1 MCLITRAGQKK
12 KWTSGQ
18 VDNICGYAL
27 VAIVFS
33 RKEVGDRWRPEKK
46 VGQKPGLSLS
56 FSRSLVESKEDG
68 QGSYLAS
75 SPPSQR
81 GEPRSL
87 LLDISFPLHPTTSGH
102 SAEHHDRHREEE
114 VAPPSLSHLGRRH
127 HSSPLRLCGI
137 CPAPTTRRFG
147 GQGPMPFCS
156 SPHLSTITLAAAA
169 TDLSKALLRR
179 GKCSPRL
186 HPSTGDAQLS
196 PQTHRV
202 PAPAI
207 SQAKDSSLPPSFF
220 FHPSRLQCKPKT
232 KDPAEGECS
241 LKSSPHRPCYES
253 AEEEREKASAAN
265 ILQLRALQQGNGSR
279 LSEILSHLSPGRK
292 VFALES
298 KNNSQG
304 LYLAEAEK
312 ACVDLSARLATAEEL
327 KRAVLDCSFAGCTTG
342 WLASGSAGII
352 ICRKTGSKLQ
362 SVKAIDVK
370 IETDPFVN
378 DQYDA
383 FCIKDEDSAEKSQ
396 RLRQTDKPCGDPP
409 SFPHTILHGHTGF
422 EMGDELLY
430 VCAQGYIMGN
440 KETAFTL
447 LCDSCGEW
455 YGQVQACV
463 KDETEAHIDYEDNFP
478 DDRSMPI
485 AENDHGNGKE
495 EIEQEQIQLSFSKSS
510 EEGRTGKTFSEPE
523 SEKKTD
529 DSSKAE
535 FSEGDNHIGV
545 KIAYDEPG
553 VKMFYDSEDFPIG
566 PIFTTNDTKRAMDT
580 VAITDESWLDG
591 YPVTQ
596 EVVEVDEGGDKVDG
610 SMGTENDSILTTGQ
624 PNHME
629 ERKLGNGSPTPEE
642 GLTEIVAATTGVD
655 DEGAKETLVP
665 LVSVSG
671 LENFSVSRGYDDG
684 TWEHLDTSLE
694 TVTQESTT
702 TMLFDITSFKTSMSE
717 TSVTVSPSDHT
728 PYIEPRDTTT
738 YPQQVATTA
747 PAPDILTDT
756 ASQELSEQE
765 NLTQGLGEKPVPT
778 SEPCEGEDCP
788 KPNKGAI
795 IAVIKKHPIFHVKSA
810 ANR

>member
-1 MCLITRAGQKK
+1 MA
-12 KWTSGQ
+12 
-18 VDNICGYAL
+18 
-27 VAIVFS
+27 
-33 RKEVGDRWRPEKK
+33 
-46 VGQKPGLSLS
+46 PG
-56 FSRSLVESKEDG
+56 
-68 QGSYLAS
+68 
-75 SPPSQR
+75 SQR
-81 GEPRSL
+81 FSL
-87 LLDISFPLHPTTSGH
+87 TFLQGVGSVFFVLQIIS
-102 SAEHHDRHREEE
+102 
-114 VAPPSLSHLGRRH
+114 V
-127 HSSPLRLCGI
+127 
-137 CPAPTTRRFG
+137 
-147 GQGPMPFCS
+147 
-156 SPHLSTITLAAAA
+156 
-169 TDLSKALLRR
+169 
-179 GKCSPRL
+179 
-186 HPSTGDAQLS
+186 
-196 PQTHRV
+196 
-202 PAPAI
+202 
-207 SQAKDSSLPPSFF
+207 QAD
-220 FHPSRLQCKPKT
+220 
-232 KDPAEGECS
+232 G
-241 LKSSPHRPCYES
+241 
-253 AEEEREKASAAN
+253 
-265 ILQLRALQQGNGSR
+265 
-279 LSEILSHLSPGRK
+279 K

-352 ICRKTGSKLQ
+352 ICRKMGSKLK
-362 SVKAIDVK
+362 SMKAIDVK

-383 FCIKDEDSAEKSQ
+383 FCIKDE
-396 RLRQTDKPCGDPP
+396 DKPCGDPP

-440 KETAFTL
+440 KETVFTL
-447 LCDSCGEW
+447 LCNSCGEW

-485 AENDHGNGKE
+485 TENDHGNGKE

-510 EEGRTGKTFSEPE
+510 EEGRTGSTKGATQHTDISETGSKAPTESPVSLLSQKNLFWFPSETFSEPE

-529 DSSKAE
+529 DSTKAQ

-545 KIAYDEPG
+545 KTAYDEPG

-566 PIFTTNDTKRAMDT
+566 PIFITNDTKRAMDT

-610 SMGTENDSILTTGQ
+610 SMGTEDDTILTTDQ
-624 PNHME
+624 PNHVE
-629 ERKLGNGSPTPEE
+629 ERKLGNGSSTPEE
-642 GLTEIVAATTGVD
+642 GLTEIVAATAGVD

-671 LENFSVSRGYDDG
+671 LENFSVSSGYDDG
-684 TWEHLDTSLE
+684 TWEHPDTSLE

-717 TSVTVSPSDHT
+717 TSVTISPSDHT
-728 PYIEPRDTTT
+728 PYIQPRDTTT

-756 ASQELSEQE
+756 VSQELAEQE

-795 IAVIKKHPIFHVKSA
+795 IAVIVILLCSLLFAAILAVWFLKKWQQKNSVYKLNGRCQSRHHYHHQHIEMQKV
-810 ANR
+810 

>member
-1 MCLITRAGQKK
+1 G
-12 KWTSGQ
+12 
-18 VDNICGYAL
+18 
-27 VAIVFS
+27 
-33 RKEVGDRWRPEKK
+33 
-46 VGQKPGLSLS
+46 
-56 FSRSLVESKEDG
+56 
-68 QGSYLAS
+68 
-75 SPPSQR
+75 
-81 GEPRSL
+81 
-87 LLDISFPLHPTTSGH
+87 
-102 SAEHHDRHREEE
+102 
-114 VAPPSLSHLGRRH
+114 
-127 HSSPLRLCGI
+127 
-137 CPAPTTRRFG
+137 
-147 GQGPMPFCS
+147 
-156 SPHLSTITLAAAA
+156 
-169 TDLSKALLRR
+169 
-179 GKCSPRL
+179 
-186 HPSTGDAQLS
+186 
-196 PQTHRV
+196 
-202 PAPAI
+202 
-207 SQAKDSSLPPSFF
+207 
-220 FHPSRLQCKPKT
+220 
-232 KDPAEGECS
+232 
-241 LKSSPHRPCYES
+241 
-253 AEEEREKASAAN
+253 
-265 ILQLRALQQGNGSR
+265 
-279 LSEILSHLSPGRK
+279 K

-352 ICRKTGSKLQ
+352 MCRKTGSKLQ
-362 SVKAIDVK
+362 SMKAIDVK

-383 FCIKDEDSAEKSQ
+383 FCIKDEG
-396 RLRQTDKPCGDPP
+396 KPCGDPP

-430 VCAQGYIMGN
+430 ICAQGYVMGN

-485 AENDHGNGKE
+485 TENDHGNGKE
-495 EIEQEQIQLSFSKSS
+495 EIEQEQIQLSSSKSS
-510 EEGRTGKTFSEPE
+510 EEGRTGSTKGVTQHTDISETGSRVPTESPMSLLSQKNLFWFPSESFSEPE

-529 DSSKAE
+529 DSTKAQ

-545 KIAYDEPG
+545 KTAYDEPG

-566 PIFTTNDTKRAMDT
+566 PIFTTNDRKRAMDT

-596 EVVEVDEGGDKVDG
+596 EVVEDDEGGDKVDG
-610 SMGTENDSILTTGQ
+610 SMGTEDDIILMTDQ
-624 PNHME
+624 PNHVE
-629 ERKLGNGSPTPEE
+629 VRKLGNGSPTPEE
-642 GLTEIVAATTGVD
+642 GLTQIMAATTGVD

-671 LENFSVSRGYDDG
+671 LENFSVSRGYDDAM
-684 TWEHLDTSLE
+684 WEHPDTSLE

-702 TMLFDITSFKTSMSE
+702 TMLFDITSFNTSMSE

-728 PYIEPRDTTT
+728 LYIEPRDTTT
-738 YPQQVATTA
+738 YPEQVATTA
-747 PAPDILTDT
+747 SAPDILTDT
-756 ASQELSEQE
+756 ASQELVEQE
-765 NLTQGLGEKPVPT
+765 NLTQGLGEKPLPT

-795 IAVIKKHPIFHVKSA
+795 IAVIVILLCLLLVAAVLAVWFFKKWQQKNSVYKLNGRCQPRHHCYHHYHHQHIEMQKV
-810 ANR
+810 